1 MCTTDNLTIVP
12 LGCVRGWVNGKEYT
26 WAIRYGSSGETIGAS
41 LSMLTNVEERQL
53 FTSAKAF
60 KKSFENQPTIRAL
73 RCTFIFESGPKRSA
87 VRYERK
93 FCLSSIT
100 LQPEA
105 MGEAE
110 VMTDGVGRQCCHR
123 REAMLIRIRTE
134 CDIQPRPGQAH
145 QRENAARRHSSCCAG
160 PYSWLQ
166 GYVAIAA
173 RWIV

>member
-41 LSMLTNVEERQL
+41 LSMLTDVEERQL

-145 QRENAARRHSSCCAG
+145 QRENAARRHPSSRAS
-160 PYSWLQ
+160 PHSWL
-166 GYVAIAA
+166 
-173 RWIV
+173 